1 MKKCN
6 WRVPAAACAGV
17 LLAGCSSFSPDGGL
31 NAVSTMTSARIGQQ
45 AAFARDD
52 APLRAAADTLLK
64 QPLSAQGA
72 VQVALAHNRGLQ
84 AALSELGISEA
95 DLVQAGRLRNPGFS
109 FSRSRAGG
117 EREIERAFSVDLIG
131 LITMPIRQR
140 IEQRRFERAQVT
152 VASSAVRLAH
162 DTQKA
167 YFEALAA
174 NQRLHYMEQASQ
186 ATEAAA
192 ELARR
197 MARAGNW
204 SALDQA
210 REQAFHAETLDG
222 LDQARLGAV
231 AARETLARL
240 LGVPAGEG
248 EGEGG
253 FILPERLPTL
263 PEKLAPLQQVEREA
277 LASRLDILGAK
288 ADTAETARVLGLT
301 RATRL
306 VNVLEAGYI
315 NTSTSG
321 QPRKNGYEVS
331 LELPLFDW
339 GGANT
344 HRAEARYMQS
354 LHLAADTALRAR
366 SQVRLSHAAYLNAYA
381 RARRYRDEIVPLRRQ
396 VSNEVL
402 LRYNGMLASVF
413 ELLTD
418 AREQIASVQASI
430 DAQRDFWIAETAL
443 QAAVHGSGSND

>member
-1 MKKCN
+1 MN
-6 WRVPAAACAGV
+6 TFHWRAPALACAGV

-31 NAVSTMTSARIGQQ
+31 AAVSTMTSARIGQQ

-109 FSRSRAGG
+109 FSRSRAGD
-117 EREIERAFSVDLIG
+117 EREIERALGVDLIG
-131 LITMPIRQR
+131 LITMPVRQR

-152 VASSAVRLAH
+152 AASSAVRLAH
-162 DTQKA
+162 DTQTA

-186 ATEAAA
+186 ASEAAA

-231 AARETLARL
+231 AARENLARL
-240 LGVPAGEG
+240 LGVSVG

-253 FILPERLPTL
+253 FVLPERLPAL
-263 PEKLAPLQQVEREA
+263 PEKLALLQQVEQEA

-306 VNVLEAGYI
+306 VNVLEASYI

-321 QPRKNGYEVS
+321 EPRKNGYEVS

-366 SQVRLSHAAYLNAYA
+366 SQVRLRHAAYLNAYA

-396 VSNEVL
+396 ISNEVL

-430 DAQRDFWIAETAL
+430 EAQRDFWIAETAL

>member
-1 MKKCN
+1 MRTIH
-6 WRVPAAACAGV
+6 WRTPAAACAV
-17 LLAGCSSFSPDGGL
+17 ALLAGCSTFSPDGGL
-31 NAVSTMTSARIGQQ
+31 DAVSSMTGKRIGQQ
-45 AAFARDD
+45 LSFARDD
-52 APLRAAADTLLK
+52 AALRAAADALLK

-72 VQVALAHNRGLQ
+72 VQVALAHNRSLK
-84 AALSELGISEA
+84 AALAELGISEA

-109 FSRSRAGG
+109 FSRSRAGD
-117 EREIERAFSVDLIG
+117 EREIERALSVDLIG

-152 VASSAVRLAH
+152 AARTAVRLAH

-174 NQRLHYMEQASQ
+174 NERARYMERASQ
-186 ATEAAA
+186 ATEASA

-231 AARETLARL
+231 AARETLAQL
-240 LGVPAGEG
+240 LGVTA
-248 EGEGG
+248 GEGG
-253 FILPERLPTL
+253 FVLPERLPAL
-263 PEKLAPLQQVEREA
+263 PDSLRPLQDVEQEA
-277 LASRLDILGAK
+277 LASRLDIQGAK
-288 ADTAETARVLGLT
+288 ADTAETARALGLT

-321 QPRKNGYEVS
+321 EPRKNGYEVS

-366 SQVRLSHAAYLNAYA
+366 SEVRLSHAAYLGAYA

-413 ELLTD
+413 ELLVD

-443 QAAVHGSGSND
+443 QAAIHGSGSKE

>member
-1 MKKCN
+1 MKKML
-6 WRVPAAACAGV
+6 RRAPAAACALA
-17 LLAGCSSFSPDGGL
+17 LLAGCSTFSNDGGHK
-31 NAVSTMTSARIGQQ
+31 AVSTMTGERIGQPVR
-45 AAFARDD
+45 FGPGDD
-52 APLRAAADTLLK
+52 AWRGAADALLK
-64 QPLSAQGA
+64 QPLSVQGA
-72 VQVALAHNRGLQ
+72 VQVALVHNRGLR
-84 AALSELGISEA
+84 AALAELNISEA

-109 FSRSRAGG
+109 FSRSRAGD
-117 EREIERAFSVDLIG
+117 EREIERALSIDLIG

-140 IEQRRFERAQVT
+140 IEGRRFERAQLT
-152 VASSAVRLAH
+152 AARTAVRLAH

-174 NQRLHYMEQASQ
+174 NERARYMEQASA
-186 ATEAAA
+186 ATEASA

-222 LDQARLGAV
+222 LDRARQDAV
-231 AARETLARL
+231 AAREALARL
-240 LGVPAGEG
+240 LGVTA
-248 EGEGG
+248 GEGG
-253 FILPERLPTL
+253 FILPERLPAL
-263 PEKLAPLQQVEREA
+263 PDKLRPLENAEQEA
-277 LASRLDILGAK
+277 LASRLDIQAAK
-288 ADTAETARVLGLT
+288 ADTAETARALGLT

-306 VNVLEAGYI
+306 VNVLEASYI

-321 QPRKNGYEVS
+321 EPRKNGYEVS

-366 SQVRLSHAAYLNAYA
+366 SEVRLSHAAYLGAYG
-381 RARRYRDEIVPLRRQ
+381 RARRYRDEIVPLRKQ
-396 VSNEVL
+396 ISNEVL

-418 AREQIASVQASI
+418 AREQIAGVQASI

-443 QAAVHGSGSND
+443 QAAIHGSGSNE